1 VPQRKLFRQH
11 LGLSSRS
18 YKRSLGAKERLR
30 RAVATETLESR
41 VLLSSCGL
49 SSTGVLTL
57 TGDMN
62 AANGTLDVS
71 YSSTGQIMVTCDGGG
86 MYASP
91 SAVKKIV
98 ITGGNY
104 SDSVYI
110 NPNITIPAVIN
121 TYDGNDYVNSGG
133 GNDSITVGNGTD
145 TIYGRGGNDTIVAG
159 NGHDTIYGGTG
170 NDSITAGNGGDA
182 VYGEQDN
189 DTIVTGS
196 GNDSIYGGDG
206 SDSISAGAGNDYLEG
221 DALND
226 TLVGG
231 DGNDTLVGGT
241 GSDNM
246 NGGTGLNSYPDLSS
260 LDTVPQGTVQSP
272 LPQPAPDTTGTI
284 AGNNNETVTGSN
296 GGDSLA
302 PTPIFA
308 LTGVSGF
315 GPHAIFVNGLASQLG
330 SGTVLTT
337 HFQWNFGDPS
347 GQYNVLDGW
356 NASHIYD
363 TPGTY
368 TVTLTLTNQ
377 LGKSR
382 SVSANVTVLADTRR
396 TIYVDNNG
404 NDANTGQ
411 TPQTAIRTVDR
422 AIALMGSGVRLLF
435 HAGQTFTV
443 DLGISITYQDV
454 LIGSYGS
461 GANPVLYR
469 VAGTGDSIIS
479 MYDNAN
485 QIVVQNLTMDSQWK
499 PVGVIADYIP
509 ANGIVPGGVNSA
521 IRNVTF
527 LNLNIAVDC
536 DRSPNGTL
544 VENCNAP
551 LSTGLRSQFIWG
563 QGSNQVYLGNTA
575 ANSTREH
582 IVRTVGTVAQLIAY
596 NNFTNLDRRPL
607 GDAEDYNKGTL
618 DLHRSSYDYVDN
630 NYFYDGEL
638 RTGPFGGAGEPPNTG
653 TDWVVIEDNHVFNY
667 SMQILGGTHHLMV
680 RNNVFTVTND
690 ADITIIPSY
699 RGMLASD
706 INIINN
712 TGISNGTIGYFI
724 YMYGGGPAGIVT
736 VKNNL
741 WVAPNVVGGTGTAA
755 ILVADTNINEFSS
768 VANNVWQMP
777 TTANSWGH
785 GGVMYVYP
793 SWGFSQG
800 YLTPAQWAAE
810 PNVSHDTF
818 TTTPI
823 SSNDTPSSTS
833 IAATAGVAVP
843 GVYNDLFGNRRPLS
857 GSVSAG
863 AVQVG
868 GVSSTPTGPSDPPS
882 SGTGSIS
889 GTFFYDSNHNGVWDS
904 GEVISPSWGV
914 YIDVNNDGKYD
925 TGDHEI
931 IATSSGTYTF
941 SGLAAGT
948 YVIRGTTASGWTQ
961 TSPAN
966 GGGQTIVISS
976 GQNVTGVNIGEY
988 HGIISAAASASI
1000 SGTFFYDSNHN
1011 GVWDSGE
1018 SISPSWGV
1026 YIDMN
1031 NDGKYDT
1038 GDKEI
1043 IATSSGTYT
1052 FSGLAAGT
1060 YVIRGTTASGWTQTS
1075 PANGGGQTV
1084 TVSAGQNVTGVNI
1097 GEYHGVVSSI
1107 ATGSI
1112 SGTFF
1117 YDSNHD
1123 GVWNSGEGI
1132 SPLWGVYIDMNNDG
1146 KYDAGDR
1153 EIIAT
1158 SSGTYSFGGLGAG
1171 TYVIR
1176 GTTASGWT
1184 QTSPANGGAQVVTI
1198 STGQNVTGVNFGE
1211 YHGTITIATGSIS
1224 GTFFYDSNAN
1234 GVWNSGETISPS
1246 WGVYIDANN
1255 DGKYDTGDKE
1265 LIASTSG
1272 TYTFS
1277 GLAAGT
1283 YVIRGT
1289 TAVNWKQTS
1298 PTNGGA
1304 QVVTLSAG
1312 QNATGVNFG
1321 EVRI

>member
-1 VPQRKLFRQH
+1 MPQRKRFRQH

-18 YKRSLGAKERLR
+18 YKRIRSAKERLR
-30 RAVATETLESR
+30 RAIVTETLESR
-41 VLLSSCGL
+41 VLLSSYGL

-62 AANGTLDVS
+62 AANRTLNVD
-71 YSSTGQIMVTCDGGG
+71 YSSNGQLMVTCDGAG

-104 SDSVYI
+104 NDSVYI
-110 NPNITIPAVIN
+110 NPKIAIPAVIN
-121 TYDGNDYVNSGG
+121 TYDGNDFVNSGS

-145 TIYGRGGNDTIVAG
+145 TIYGRGGNDTIIAG

-170 NDSITAGNGGDA
+170 NDSITAGNGGDL

-221 DALND
+221 DAGND
-226 TLVGG
+226 TLQGG

-241 GSDNM
+241 GYDNM
-246 NGGTGLNSYPDLSS
+246 NGGAGLNSYPDLST

-272 LPQPAPDTTGTI
+272 LPQPAPDTSGSSVTP
-284 AGNNNETVTGSN
+284 ANNNETVTGTN
-296 GGDSLA
+296 GGDSLS
-302 PTPIFA
+302 PTPVFT
-308 LTGVSGF
+308 LTGVSGY
-315 GPHAIFVNGLASQLG
+315 GPHTIFVNALASQLG

-347 GQYNVLDGW
+347 GKYNILDGW

-377 LGKSR
+377 LGKSS
-382 SVSANVTVLADTRR
+382 SVSAKVTVLTDTRR
-396 TIYVDNNG
+396 SIYVDNYGSDTN
-404 NDANTGQ
+404 NGQ
-411 TPQTAIRTVDR
+411 TPLTAVKTVNR
-422 AIALMGSGVRLLF
+422 AIALMGSSVRLLF
-435 HAGQTFTV
+435 HAGQTFNV
-443 DLGISITYQDV
+443 DQGISITYSEV
-454 LIGSYGS
+454 LIGSYGT
-461 GANPVLYR
+461 GAAPVLNR
-469 VAGTGDSIIS
+469 VSGVGTSIVS

-485 QIVVQNLTMDSQWK
+485 QVVVENLTLDSQWK

-509 ANGIVPGGVNSA
+509 ADGIIPGGVNSA

-527 LNLNIAVDC
+527 LNLDIGVDC
-536 DRSPNGTL
+536 NRNPNGTL

-551 LSTGLRSQFIWG
+551 SPTGLRAQFIWG
-563 QGSNQVYLGNTA
+563 QGTNQVYLGNTA

-638 RTGPFGGAGEPPNTG
+638 RTGPYGGVGEPPNTG
-653 TDWVVIEDNHVFNY
+653 TDWTVIEDNHTFNY
-667 SMQILGGTHHLMV
+667 SLQILPGTHHLMV

-690 ADITIIPSY
+690 SDITILPTGQ
-699 RGMLASD
+699 GMVSND

-712 TGISNGTIGYFI
+712 TGITNGT
-724 YMYGGGPAGIVT
+724 GGHFLYLYAGAPAGLIT

-741 WVAPNVVGGTGTAA
+741 WVAPNVIGGDGASA
-755 ILVADTNINEFSS
+755 IFVADTNINGFAT

-777 TTANSWGH
+777 TTANPWGR

-793 SWGFSQG
+793 TWGYQQG

-810 PNVSHDTF
+810 PNVRHDTF

-823 SSNDTPSSTS
+823 SSNDTPSSSS

-843 GVYNDLFGNRRPLS
+843 GIYNDLFGNRRPLS

-863 AVQVG
+863 AIQVG
-868 GVSSTPTGPSDPPS
+868 GVVSTPTGPSGLPS

-889 GTFFYDSNHNGVWDS
+889 GTFFYDSNHNSVWNS
-904 GEVISPSWGV
+904 GEP
-914 YIDVNNDGKYD
+914 
-925 TGDHEI
+925 
-931 IATSSGTYTF
+931 
-941 SGLAAGT
+941 
-948 YVIRGTTASGWTQ
+948 
-961 TSPAN
+961 
-966 GGGQTIVISS
+966 
-976 GQNVTGVNIGEY
+976 
-988 HGIISAAASASI
+988 
-1000 SGTFFYDSNHN
+1000 
-1011 GVWDSGE
+1011 
-1018 SISPSWGV
+1018 ISPSWGV

-1043 IATSSGTYT
+1043 IATSSGTYSFT
-1052 FSGLAAGT
+1052 GLAAGT

-1075 PANGGGQTV
+1075 PANGGGQTI
-1084 TVSAGQNVTGVNI
+1084 TLSAGQNVTGVNI
-1097 GEYHGVVSSI
+1097 GEYHGI
-1107 ATGSI
+1107 
-1112 SGTFF
+1112 
-1117 YDSNHD
+1117 
-1123 GVWNSGEGI
+1123 
-1132 SPLWGVYIDMNNDG
+1132 L
-1146 KYDAGDR
+1146 
-1153 EIIAT
+1153 T
-1158 SSGTYSFGGLGAG
+1158 S
-1171 TYVIR
+1171 V
-1176 GTTASGWT
+1176 
-1184 QTSPANGGAQVVTI
+1184 
-1198 STGQNVTGVNFGE
+1198 
-1211 YHGTITIATGSIS
+1211 ATGSIS

-1234 GVWNSGETISPS
+1234 GVWNSGESISPS

-1272 TYTFS
+1272 TYTFT

-1298 PTNGGA
+1298 PANGGA